1 MEITKEQFEQA
12 IAKLATKDDLQNVK
26 DDILFRMFDALASI
40 EESL

>member
-12 IAKLATKDDLQNVK
+12 IAKLATKDDVQKAK
-26 DDILFRMFDALASI
+26 DELLFRLSDGIATI